1 MDNDSEQVT
10 AKHIS
15 EKSSA
20 PICEEDHKLATV
32 GSNRRSGPRGSDC
45 VQNRIVHF
53 KSYQLFFLQSKLYI
67 LSSTLSFHELI
78 EIKADDEG
86 ELGTVS
92 ERKIFLIFCFCLFFN
107 YYFFPSSQQHVHRDH
122 EDVWLLFKVLPLQ
135 LDVKHR

>member
-1 MDNDSEQVT
+1 MDTDSEQVT

-32 GSNRRSGPRGSDC
+32 GSIRRSGPRGWDC

-53 KSYQLFFLQSKLYI
+53 EYLFTIFFSLQSKLYI
-67 LSSTLSFHELI
+67 LSYTLSFHELI
-78 EIKADDEG
+78 EFKADEDR

-92 ERKIFLIFCFCLFFN
+92 GKKKTFLIFFLFFR
-107 YYFFPSSQQHVHRDH
+107 SSQQHVHRDH
-122 EDVWLLFKVLPLQ
+122 EDVWLSFKVLPLQ